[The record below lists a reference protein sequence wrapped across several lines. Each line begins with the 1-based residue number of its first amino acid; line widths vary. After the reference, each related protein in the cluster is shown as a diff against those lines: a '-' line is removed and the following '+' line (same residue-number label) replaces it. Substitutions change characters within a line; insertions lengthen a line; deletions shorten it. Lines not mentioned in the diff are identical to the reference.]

1 MSVWERDSTNRL
13 VKRESK
19 IDSSPAS
26 SLEVMDV
33 PNRLLPVLP
42 PVQAEKTLREY
53 FSPLAANQPSCIVLP
68 QTTATHFELKPS
80 VIQLLPS
87 FHGLEREDPYLHIKE
102 FLDICSTF
110 RFQNF
115 NDESIKLRM
124 FPFSL
129 KDKAKAWLNSL
140 PAGSISTWDEL
151 SNKFLTKFFP
161 MSKTNAL
168 RREISDFYQR
178 EGEQFYECWER
189 FNNLLLKCPH
199 HGFEKWRLI
208 QCFYNGLTMSNRH
221 MVESMNGGRF
231 LNLHEGAAW
240 DFFNSLSEN
249 SQQWDFSN
257 QREKSSQVSR
267 KGLYEVKDDFDVK
280 STLATLSRKVDAL
293 ALNQSMNHHPS
304 VANEVCALCSN
315 LSHTAHNYP
324 SLPAYQEAYSEQ
336 VHALQSYEKT
346 PNNPYSPTY
355 NPNWRN
361 HPNFSWKQNQPLSNQ
376 GGQQLNMPNQQF
388 VPPNQVHPPA
398 QQPMSQFVA
407 PQQRKPSLE
416 DTLQS
421 FIQSTQ
427 QAFQLNT
434 QAILKLEHQLGQ
446 LATTVAEREKG
457 KFPNQ
462 PIPNP
467 KGVHEVGSSSSH
479 QYEEAKSVM
488 TLRRGKLF
496 DNKVEVQTRKTSEPT
511 SSDPVPSQDSS
522 PNDLEE
528 SGPPAYIPKAPFPQ
542 RLTKIK
548 KGTSTG
554 EIMEIFKQVSINI
567 PLLDAIKQVPS
578 YAKFLKDLCT
588 KKRNLHVTKKAFLTE
603 QTSNLLQ
610 CKMPPK
616 FKDPGSPTI
625 SCVIGNQCFDKAL
638 LDLGASV
645 NLLPYSVYM
654 QLGLG
659 ELKSTLI
666 ILQLADRSMKIPR
679 SIIEDV
685 FIQIDKFYYHVDF
698 IVIDTQHVHDP
709 KKHTPVIL
717 GRPFLATADALI
729 NCRNGNMQLSFGNMT
744 MELNIFNVTKQPQE
758 EDEFVEANMIEELV
772 EDSFISNHNDDPLE
786 ACLTH
791 FDLSFNDDSAIAE
804 ISALLDAP
812 LITDTTKWKIKSE
825 LLPHSEKQIGPS
837 AEAPP
842 KLELKAL
849 PDTLE
854 YAFLGE
860 SDTLPVI
867 ISSSLDLE
875 QKDCMHRIHLEE
887 NAKPIREM
895 QRRLNPN
902 MKEVVRAEV
911 IKLLDAGIIYPIL
924 DSSWVSPVQVVPKK
938 SGVTV
943 VTNAN
948 NELILTRV
956 TTDGYSGYNQIP
968 IAPEDQEK
976 TTFTCPFGT
985 FAYRR
990 MQFGLCNAPAT
1001 FQRCMLSIFS
1011 DMVERFLEVFMDD
1024 FSIYGDSFDECLQHL
1039 TLVLQRCKEKNLVLN
1054 WEKCHFMVKQGIV
1067 LGHIIS
1073 SKGIEVDKAKVDLIS
1088 NLSHPK
1094 SVKVRSFLGHAGFY
1108 RRFIKDFSKISRP
1121 LCNLLVKDVPFI
1133 FDESCLDA
1141 FAKLKKLLTSSPII
1155 QPPNCDLPFEI
1166 MCDASDYAVGAVLG
1180 QRLDRVPYVIY
1191 YASMTLNDAQLNY
1204 STTEKE
1210 MLAVV
1215 FALDKFRSYLI
1226 GCKVIIFTDH
1236 AALKYLFTKKD
1247 AKARLIRWV
1256 LLLQEFDIEFR
1267 DKKGSE
1273 NVVAD
1278 HLSRLDLKFIPESLP
1293 LNESFLDEQLMSV
1306 NVVPWFADIV
1316 NYLATGQI
1324 PEHWTKQ
1331 DRTKFLSKVKD
1342 FFWDDPYLFKYC
1354 ADQIIR
1360 CQRIGSISKRNM
1372 MPLNPILVVEIFD
1385 VWGINFMGPF
1395 PPSFGYQYI
1404 LVAVDY
1410 VSKWV
1415 EAIPCK
1421 TNDHRVATPYHPQ
1434 TSGQVE
1440 ISNREIKKI
1449 LEKTVRPD
1457 RKDWSL
1463 RLDDA
1468 LWAYRTAFKT
1478 PIGMSPYRLVYGK
1491 ACHLPVEL
1499 EHRAYWAIKKFNF
1512 DMQQAGSK
1520 RRLQL
1525 AELEEIRNDAYENAK
1540 IYKQRMKVFH
1550 DKHILRKVFTSGQK
1564 VLLYNSRLHLFPVNC
1579 KRLKPWK
1586 GLDSEILKVELLGGV
1601 DVDNLGKF
1609 DPKSDMGI
1617 FLRYSNS
1624 SKAYRVYNKR
1634 TLVVEES
1641 MHVTFDES
1649 NPSSTEKVVVDNDVD
1664 EDLQKES
1671 SKDNQKDVSH
1681 GNQDEQHE
1689 ETNVEQNEGTSQ
1701 SLPKEWRY
1709 VSSHPKD
1716 VILGDPSRGVT
1727 TRSSLRNTCEHNAFI
1742 SQIEPKSF
1750 ADAENDESWIMAI
1763 EEELNQFERNNVWE
1777 LVPKLEHQSV
1787 IGTKWVFRNKMDESG
1802 VVVRNKAR
1810 LVAQGYNQEE

>member
-1 MSVWERDSTNRL
+1 
-13 VKRESK
+13 
-19 IDSSPAS
+19 
-26 SLEVMDV
+26 MDD
-33 PNRLLPVLP
+33 PNRFLPVLP

-87 FHGLEREDPYLHIKE
+87 FHGLERDDPYLHIKE

-115 NDESIKLRM
+115 NDESIRLRM

-140 PAGSISTWDEL
+140 HAGSISTWDEL

-189 FNNLLLKCPH
+189 FNGLLLKCPH

-304 VANEVCALCSN
+304 IANEVCAICSN
-315 LSHTAHNYP
+315 LSHTAQNCP

-346 PNNPYSPTY
+346 SNNPYSPTY

-388 VPPNQVHPPA
+388 VPPNQVYPPA

-427 QAFQLNT
+427 QAFQSNT

-457 KFPNQ
+457 KFPSQ

-479 QYEEAKSVM
+479 QHEEAKSVM

-528 SGPPAYIPKAPFPQ
+528 SGPPAYIPKAHFPQ
-542 RLTKIK
+542 RLTKVK

-588 KKRNLHVTKKAFLTE
+588 KKRNLHVIKKAFLTE

-625 SCVIGNQCFDKAL
+625 SCVIGNQCFDKTL
-638 LDLGASV
+638 LHLGVSV

-659 ELKSTLI
+659 ELKSTPI

-679 SIIEDV
+679 GIIEDV
-685 FIQIDKFYYHVDF
+685 LIQIDKFYYPVDF

-729 NCRNGNMQLSFGNMT
+729 NCRNGNMQLFGNMT

-812 LITDTTKWKIKSE
+812 LITDTTKWKTKSE
-825 LLPHSEKQIGPS
+825 LLPHSEKKIGPS

-875 QKDCMHRIHLEE
+875 QKGKLLGILKEHKEAIGWTIADIKGINPVDCMHRIHLEE

-911 IKLLDAGIIYPIL
+911 IKLLDAGIIYPIS

-948 NELILTRV
+948 NELIPTRV
-956 TTDGYSGYNQIP
+956 TTGWRVCIDDRKLNSFTRKDHFSLPFIDQMLYRLAGHDFYCFLDGYSGYNQIP

-985 FAYRR
+985 FAYRI
-990 MQFGLCNAPAT
+990 MPFGLYNAPAT

-1088 NLSHPK
+1088 NLPHPK
-1094 SVKVRSFLGHAGFY
+1094 SVKEVRSFLGHAGFY

-1121 LCNLLVKDVPFI
+1121 LCNLFVKDVPFI

-1155 QPPNCDLPFEI
+1155 QPPNWDLHFEI
-1166 MCDASDYAVGAVLG
+1166 MCDAFDYAVGAVLG

-1293 LNESFLDEQLMSV
+1293 LNESFPDEQLMSV

-1316 NYLATGQI
+1316 TYLATGQI

-1342 FFWDDPYLFKYC
+1342 FFWDNPYLFKYC
-1354 ADQIIR
+1354 ADHIIRRCVPDNEIKSVISFCHEQACGGHFSAKKTATKILQCGFYWPTLFHDAYIFCSLCDR
-1360 CQRIGSISKRNM
+1360 CQRMGSISKRNM

-1385 VWGINFMGPF
+1385 VWGIDFMGPF

-1421 TNDHRVATPYHPQ
+1421 TNDHRVVVKFLKSNILSRFGFPRTIISDGGTHFCNKPFNTLLDKYSITHKVATPYHPQ

-1440 ISNREIKKI
+1440 ISNREIKQI

-1520 RRLQL
+1520 KRLQL

-1550 DKHILRKVFTSGQK
+1550 DKHILRKVFTPVRTVFPYGAIEIENPK
-1564 VLLYNSRLHLFPVNC
+1564 NGDLF
-1579 KRLKPWK
+1579 KAKA
-1586 GLDSEILKVELLGGV
+1586 V
-1601 DVDNLGKF
+1601 DVEDFGNGF
-1609 DPKSDMGI
+1609 D
-1617 FLRYSNS
+1617 
-1624 SKAYRVYNKR
+1624 
-1634 TLVVEES
+1634 
-1641 MHVTFDES
+1641 
-1649 NPSSTEKVVVDNDVD
+1649 
-1664 EDLQKES
+1664 
-1671 SKDNQKDVSH
+1671 
-1681 GNQDEQHE
+1681 
-1689 ETNVEQNEGTSQ
+1689 
-1701 SLPKEWRY
+1701 
-1709 VSSHPKD
+1709 
-1716 VILGDPSRGVT
+1716 
-1727 TRSSLRNTCEHNAFI
+1727 
-1742 SQIEPKSF
+1742 
-1750 ADAENDESWIMAI
+1750 
-1763 EEELNQFERNNVWE
+1763 
-1777 LVPKLEHQSV
+1777 
-1787 IGTKWVFRNKMDESG
+1787 
-1802 VVVRNKAR
+1802 
-1810 LVAQGYNQEE
+1810 